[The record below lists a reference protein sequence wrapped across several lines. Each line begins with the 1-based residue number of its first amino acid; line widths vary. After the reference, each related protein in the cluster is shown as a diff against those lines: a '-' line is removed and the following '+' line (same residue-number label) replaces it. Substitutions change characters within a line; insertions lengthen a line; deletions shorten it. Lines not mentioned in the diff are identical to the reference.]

1 MVFRMHKSLL
11 SLLAGSCVTLIA
23 VVGPDAF
30 ARQQA
35 TPDNIGHSRHKHH
48 HNEKHPVEAPTP
60 ARFVTSRKSDIVLPL
75 PQEKD
80 AFSFVVFG
88 DRTGGPVEGVK
99 VLADAVRDTNLFE
112 PDLVMTVGDLI
123 NGYNEAPAWMEQ
135 VKEYR
140 QIMDELRCPWFPV
153 AGNHDTYWRGKGD
166 KPKGE
171 HDGNYEMHFGPL
183 WYAFE
188 HKNCWFIALYS
199 DETNPDTGEK
209 DFRKPE
215 NHRMSE
221 EQFSWLSETLGKAK
235 GADHVFLFLH
245 HPRWIGGNY
254 GNQWDRVHELL
265 RKAGNV
271 TAVFAGHIHRMRY
284 DPRDGIEY
292 VTLATVGGGQSGL
305 VPEAGWLHHYHVIT
319 VRKQQVAM
327 AAVPV
332 GEVLDVREITGEFA
346 AECERQAAR
355 KPDFDAPLVLE
366 SSGLVSGRV
375 KLTVANV
382 TTREVDLTIAPDS
395 ADSRWSFSPDHDHAR
410 VKPGESATLEF
421 VVERPAGSLDD
432 AFMPLE
438 VVVNADVLM
447 PGHRYSLPEKRFE
460 VPLDESRLASMPAAG
475 REQVLLLDGD
485 DAVVIADA
493 DLPLPDGPLT
503 LEAWFRGDDFKGRT
517 GLVCKTQASDYG
529 IFVSDGRLEFS
540 VFLGQAYAAAKSG
553 TPVLEAGRWHHA
565 AGVFDGSE
573 VRLYLDGR
581 LIDKVAASGKRKT
594 KPLPLVIGADVDG
607 PERPVM
613 SHFRGMIDGVRLSST
628 ARYAGE
634 SFAPERRCLMDPST
648 VLLANMDSRV
658 GRRLRVEGTRN
669 PTAAIQGKPMLV
681 EAP

>member
-1 MVFRMHKSLL
+1 MHKSLL
-11 SLLAGSCVTLIA
+11 SLLAGSCATLLA

-35 TPDNIGHSRHKHH
+35 TPDNIGHTRHKHH

-60 ARFVTSRKSDIVLPL
+60 SRFVTSRKSDIVLPL

-88 DRTGGPVEGVK
+88 DRTGGPVEGVT

-123 NGYNEAPAWMEQ
+123 NGYNDTPAWMEQ
-135 VKEYR
+135 MKEYR
-140 QIMDELRCPWFPV
+140 EIMGELRCPWFPV
-153 AGNHDTYWRGKGD
+153 AGNHDTYWRGKGE
-166 KPKGE
+166 KPNGE

-209 DFRKPE
+209 NFNKPE

-221 EQFSWLSETLGKAK
+221 EQFSWLSETLAKAK

-265 RKAGNV
+265 VKAGNV

-327 AAVPV
+327 AAIPV
-332 GEVLDVREITGEFA
+332 GEVMDVREITGELA

-355 KPDFDAPLVLE
+355 KPEFGEPLVIE
-366 SSGLVSGRV
+366 SSGKVSGRV
-375 KLTVANV
+375 KVSLANV
-382 TTREVDLTIAPDS
+382 TTREIDFTIAPDS
-395 ADSRWSFSPDHDHAR
+395 ADSRWSFSPDHDHGR
-410 VKPGESATLEF
+410 VKPGASVTLEF
-421 VVERPAGSLDD
+421 AVERPAGGADD
-432 AFMPLE
+432 FFMPLE
-438 VVVNADVLM
+438 LVVNADVLM
-447 PGHRYSLPEKRFE
+447 PGHRYALPEKRVE
-460 VPLDESRLASMPAAG
+460 APLDDSRLVPSVAAVD
-475 REQVLLLDGD
+475 RALRLDGD
-485 DAVVIADA
+485 DAVMVADA
-493 DLPLPDGPLT
+493 ELPLPDGPLT

-517 GLVCKTQASDYG
+517 GLVCKTQGSDYG

-540 VFLGQAYAAAKSG
+540 VFVGQAYAAAKSG
-553 TPVLEAGRWHHA
+553 KPVLESGRWHHA

-581 LIDKVAASGKRKT
+581 LIERTAAAGKRKT
-594 KPLPLVIGADVDG
+594 NKLPLVIGGDVDNAG
-607 PERPVM
+607 GGAVV
-613 SHFRGMIDGVRLSST
+613 SHFRGMIDGVRLSSA
-628 ARYAGE
+628 ARYSGDA
-634 SFAPERRCLMDPST
+634 FTPVRRVSLDADT
-648 VLLANMDSRV
+648 VLLANMDARL
-658 GRRLRVEGTRN
+658 GRRLTVEGPRR
-669 PTAAIQGKPMLV
+669 PTATMQGRPALV
-681 EAP
+681 DVP